1 MHTHTE
7 CTPRLKK
14 TLPPSKID
22 KMVDEERMEKALNA
36 LDRQLIP
43 NYSAIAKEF
52 EIERTTLMRRHQGQT
67 FSRAVA
73 TSLYHKSLTNTQEE
87 ALISQINKLIARGI
101 PPTTHIVRN
110 CAKEMIGREVDK
122 N

>member
-43 NYSAIAKEF
+43 NYSATAKEF
-52 EIERTTLMRRHQGQT
+52 EIERTTLMRRH
-67 FSRAVA
+67 
-73 TSLYHKSLTNTQEE
+73 
-87 ALISQINKLIARGI
+87 
-101 PPTTHIVRN
+101 
-110 CAKEMIGREVDK
+110 
-122 N
+122 

>member
-1 MHTHTE
+1 LPLVTLQCDGIGNNRDPQSMHTHTE

-22 KMVDEERMEKALNA
+22 KMVDEERIEKALNA

-52 EIERTTLMRRHQGQT
+52 KIERTTLMRRH
-67 FSRAVA
+67 
-73 TSLYHKSLTNTQEE
+73 
-87 ALISQINKLIARGI
+87 
-101 PPTTHIVRN
+101 
-110 CAKEMIGREVDK
+110 
-122 N
+122 